1 MVGDEGLSG
10 GTMRSSLETRIG
22 LTFVL
27 LMQVRV
33 LVVGVTVL
41 INSEVR
47 GNFKGLWVLALAA
60 LVSGVA
66 LMGWERLVP
75 RLFDQPALL
84 AFDVL
89 IGYAVLA
96 VGGIIGP
103 YFLVTIVAAGLAG
116 LLYRWPAVL
125 LLCAQQ
131 TVLYYVALG
140 QQEEKDI
147 RDAVGLPLLL
157 AMPSFYII
165 AALVGG
171 VLRRLYDE
179 QAEAEEA
186 RWQSEALAL
195 AAAERSRL
203 AREMHDSLTGTL
215 SGIALASTGLPAWIR
230 KSPERAEAEAQR
242 IAAAAQVAARQARE
256 LIAELR
262 EDAVQHPLGVAIDE
276 IAAEWERTT
285 GIPVRTRVQDG
296 VDLPLSARHETL
308 AIVKEALE
316 NVSRHAE
323 ASRVEISVAGDRD
336 LLEVCVRDDGHGL
349 SVRPGGEGWLDA
361 LSGAGH
367 YGLLGMH
374 ERARRAGGELVVDS
388 LPGAGTGITVRFA
401 GEDAAG
407 GRAALTRRRDR

>member
-1 MVGDEGLSG
+1 MVGDEGLPG

-33 LVVGVTVL
+33 LVVGITVL
-41 INSEVR
+41 INNEVR
-47 GNFKGLWVLALAA
+47 GNFKGLWVLAVAA

-140 QQEEKDI
+140 QQVEQV
-147 RDAVGLPLLL
+147 RAVGLPLLL
-157 AMPSFYII
+157 AMPSFYVIS
-165 AALVGG
+165 ALVGV
-171 VLRRLYDE
+171 VLRRLYHE
-179 QAEAEEA
+179 QAETEEA

-230 KSPERAEAEAQR
+230 KSPERAEVEAQR

-262 EDAVQHPLGVAIDE
+262 DDAVQHPLGVAVNE
-276 IAAEWERTT
+276 IAAEWERSA

-316 NVSRHAE
+316 NVSRHAG
-323 ASRVEISVAGDRD
+323 ASSVEISVVGDRD

-349 SVRPGGEGWLDA
+349 SIRPGGEGWLDA

-374 ERARRAGGELVVDS
+374 ERARRAGGELIVDS

>member
-1 MVGDEGLSG
+1 MVGDAGLPG

-33 LVVGVTVL
+33 LVVGITVL
-41 INSEVR
+41 IDPKARADFRE
-47 GNFKGLWVLALAA
+47 LWVLAAAA

-103 YFLVTIVAAGLAG
+103 YFLVTVVAAGLAG

-125 LLCAQQ
+125 LLCTQQ
-131 TVLYYVALG
+131 TVLYYVALS
-140 QQEEKDI
+140 QSWEERK
-147 RDAVGLPLLL
+147 AVGLTLLL
-157 AMPSFYII
+157 AMPSFY
-165 AALVGG
+165 AVGALVGG
-171 VLRRLYDE
+171 VLRRLFHE
-179 QAEAEEA
+179 QAAAEEA
-186 RWQSEALAL
+186 RWRSDAQAL

-230 KSPERAEAEAQR
+230 KSPDRAEVEAQR

-256 LIAELR
+256 LISELR

-276 IAAEWERTT
+276 IAAEWERSA
-285 GIPVRTRVQDG
+285 GVPVRTRVQDG
-296 VDLPLSARHETL
+296 IDLPLSARHETL

-316 NVSRHAE
+316 NVGRHAG
-323 ASRVEISVAGDRD
+323 ASSVEISVAGDRD
-336 LLEVCVRDDGHGL
+336 WLEICVRDDGHGL
-349 SVRPGGEGWLDA
+349 PVRPGGEGWLDA

-374 ERARRAGGELVVDS
+374 ERARRAGGELIVDS
-388 LPGAGTGITVRFA
+388 MPGTGTGVTIRFA

>member
-1 MVGDEGLSG
+1 MVGGEELSG
-10 GTMRSSLETRIG
+10 GAIRSSLETRIG

-33 LVVGVTVL
+33 LVVGITVL
-41 INSEVR
+41 VDHKEER
-47 GNFKGLWVLALAA
+47 EFGELWVLAAAA

-89 IGYAVLA
+89 IGYAVLE

-103 YFLVTIVAAGLAG
+103 YFLVTVVAAGLAG
-116 LLYRWPAVL
+116 LLYRWPAVV

-131 TVLYYVALG
+131 TVLYYVAL
-140 QQEEKDI
+140 KD
-147 RDAVGLPLLL
+147 DFPALKNAVGLPMLL
-157 AMPSFYII
+157 AMPSFY
-165 AALVGG
+165 AVGALVGG
-171 VLRRLYDE
+171 VLRRLYHE
-179 QAEAEEA
+179 QADAEEA
-186 RWQSEALAL
+186 RWRSEAQAL

-203 AREMHDSLTGTL
+203 ARDMHDSLTGTL

-242 IAAAAQVAARQARE
+242 IAAAAQVAARQARA

-262 EDAVQHPLGVAIDE
+262 EDSVQHPLGVAIAE
-276 IAAEWERTT
+276 IAAEWERSA
-285 GIPVRTRVQDG
+285 GISVRTRVQED

-316 NVSRHAE
+316 NVSRHAG
-323 ASRVEISVAGDRD
+323 ASSVEISVAGDRD
-336 LLEVCVRDDGHGL
+336 LLEIRVRDDGHGL
-349 SVRPGGEGWLDA
+349 PVRPGGEGWLDG

-388 LPGAGTGITVRFA
+388 MPGAGTGITVRFA